1 MKRISLFSIA
11 VALVAAGNAFGAAS
25 CSWTTVPANINF
37 GSYSVFGPQ
46 LTANSAFAI
55 NCVPPASATLT
66 LSRGGS
72 TTYSRIVSKSTAP
85 TGTLSYNLYTDAAG
99 STVWGDGTSG
109 TQYLTFTGTPGNKDF
124 AGSIYGILPATVLND
139 GPPGTYTDTIQ
150 ATLSG
155 TWGSD
160 SRFFTVTVTIPAE
173 CNVSTSPL
181 TFNNYD
187 PVVANAAAPL
197 DATTVVSVYCTAQT
211 PATVSLDNGMSSLPG
226 PPAVRRL
233 KSAAGNFLTYEMYKD
248 SARSV
253 VWNTTTTN
261 SGTSTSKN
269 VAINGGFTVYGRIGQ
284 NQDVPAGAYGDTV
297 TVTVTY

>member
-1 MKRISLFSIA
+1 MKRIALFSIT
-11 VALVAAGNAFGAAS
+11 VAFFASRAYGAAS
-25 CSWTTVPANINF
+25 CTWTTVPANINF
-37 GSYSVFGPQ
+37 GVYSVFGPQ

-85 TGTLSYNLYTDAAG
+85 TGTLSYNLYMDANG
-99 STVWGDGTSG
+99 SNIWGDGTSG
-109 TQYLTFTGTPGNKDF
+109 TQYLTFTGTPGTKDY
-124 AGSIYGILPATVLND
+124 AGTIYGILPASILND

-173 CNVSTSPL
+173 CNVSTSSL
-181 TFNNYD
+181 NFNNYD
-187 PVVANAAAPL
+187 PVVANAATPL
-197 DATTVVSVYCTAQT
+197 DATTVVSVFCTAQT
-211 PATVSLDNGMSSLPG
+211 AATVSLDNGLWVTGLST
-226 PPAVRRL
+226 RRL

-248 SARSV
+248 SGRTV
-253 VWNTTTTN
+253 VWNTTNTN
-261 SGTSTSKN
+261 SGTSTSKT
-269 VAINGGFTVYGRIGQ
+269 VAINGGFTVYGRIAQ
-284 NQDVPAGAYGDTV
+284 NQDVPAGSYGDTV